1 MKRNLRSDAQKIF
14 RAAVAAADPT
24 QAVLS
29 HLHLAQDTLIAGR
42 RRYDLSSFNN
52 IYVIGAGKAGASM
65 AAAIEKLLGKK
76 ISDGLINV
84 KDGHL
89 APLRRIRLHQASHP
103 LPNQNGV
110 DGALQILE
118 IARAAG
124 PRDLVIC
131 LISGGASALLP
142 APAVGITLN
151 DKQRVTALLLACGA
165 TIHEINAVRK
175 HLSSI
180 KGGQLAQAVFPA
192 TLLTLIL
199 SDVIG
204 DDLSVIGSG
213 PTVSDP
219 STFADAL
226 NILRKY
232 DLLKKIPARALH
244 ILQAAK
250 QETPKPADP
259 LFRKSQ
265 TIIVGSNRQAM
276 EAAAKT
282 ARQLGYKPLVLSTTI
297 EGETRD
303 IAGMH
308 VAIAR
313 EVRASGQPLRA
324 PACLLSGGETTV
336 TLRGQ
341 GKGGRNQEFSL
352 AAALQL
358 ADVPN
363 TLVLSAGTDG
373 SDGPTIAAGA
383 FADTTTLAR
392 ADALGMNASDFLA
405 RNDSFSFFE
414 TLGDLLITGPT
425 NTNVMDVRIVLLG

>member
-14 RAAVAAADPT
+14 RAAVTAADPT

-29 HLHLAQDTLIAGR
+29 HLRLAKDTLIAGR

-52 IYVIGAGKAGASM
+52 IYVIGAGKAGTSM
-65 AAAIEKLLGKK
+65 SSAIEKLLGKK
-76 ISDGLINV
+76 ISDGLINI

-89 APLRRIRLHQASHP
+89 APLRRIRLYEASHP

-142 APAVGITLN
+142 APTDGLTLN

-213 PTVSDP
+213 PTVPDP

-226 NILRKY
+226 NILLKY
-232 DLLKKIPARALH
+232 DLLKKIPARALR

-352 AAALQL
+352 AAALHL

-414 TLGDLLITGPT
+414 KLGDLLITGPT

>member
-14 RAAVAAADPT
+14 RAAVTAADPT

-29 HLHLAQDTLIAGR
+29 HLRLAQDTLFAGR

-142 APAVGITLN
+142 APAAGLTLN

-192 TLLTLIL
+192 TLLTLLL

-213 PTVSDP
+213 PTVPDP

-232 DLLKKIPARALH
+232 GLLKKIPTRALR
-244 ILQAAK
+244 ILQEAK

-282 ARQLGYKPLVLSTTI
+282 ARQLGYKPMILSTTI

-313 EVRASGQPLRA
+313 EVRASGQPLRV

-336 TLRGQ
+336 TLHGH

-352 AAALQL
+352 AAALHL
-358 ADVPN
+358 ADVPH

-383 FADTTTLAR
+383 FVDTTTLAR

-414 TLGDLLITGPT
+414 KLGDLLITGPT

>member
-118 IARAAG
+118 IARAAD

-213 PTVSDP
+213 PTVPDP

-232 DLLKKIPARALH
+232 DLLKKIPARALR

-276 EAAAKT
+276 EAAAKA

-313 EVRASGQPLRA
+313 EVRASGQTLRA

-414 TLGDLLITGPT
+414 KLGDLLITGPT